1 MPSFKTNIIDEVYRR
16 NFEKINDGLKIDEQF
31 KEGLKIKK
39 FENDKAQNE
48 RGAIENKFERNKLIF
63 DRVLG
68 HKNEIPGSG

>member
-1 MPSFKTNIIDEVYRR
+1 MPNFKINCIDEVYRK
-16 NFEKINDGLKIDEQF
+16 NFEKIADGLKIEEQF
-31 KEGLKIKK
+31 KEGLNIKK
-39 FENDKAQNE
+39 FENDKARNE